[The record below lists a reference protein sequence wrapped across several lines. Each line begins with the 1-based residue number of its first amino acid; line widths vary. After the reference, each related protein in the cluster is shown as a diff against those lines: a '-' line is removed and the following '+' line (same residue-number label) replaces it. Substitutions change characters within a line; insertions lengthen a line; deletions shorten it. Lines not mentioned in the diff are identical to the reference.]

1 MSGER
6 THLQITGEQL
16 MRGKAE
22 EKIPS
27 LAKAY
32 IAVIGA
38 LATAVLIAAAVRWN
52 PDNLGRFVLFFALA
66 MVASVMKIRLP
77 GFKTTISANFVFI
90 LVGIALL
97 SFGETVLIGL
107 GGALV
112 QSLWKT
118 QTRPKAVQVFF
129 NAACLTVCT
138 ASAFWTSHTVPAMLG
153 LNSKVVM
160 MVLGACVY
168 LLLNTGLVSLVIS
181 LAEKRPLKE
190 VWASCY
196 EWTFPYFL
204 VGAAVAGL
212 ASAASNGTN
221 LGVALL
227 VASAMYFVY
236 VYYRMHIVRAVLENI
251 SNVSQENEAAV
262 VGASRGR

>member
-1 MSGER
+1 M
-6 THLQITGEQL
+6 
-16 MRGKAE
+16 
-22 EKIPS
+22 PS

-32 IAVIGA
+32 IAMI
-38 LATAVLIAAAVRWN
+38 AVVAAAVLTVVAYQWI
-52 PDNLGRFVLFFALA
+52 PENLGTFVLFFALA
-66 MVASVMKIRLP
+66 MVASAMKIRLP
-77 GFKTTISANFVFI
+77 GFKTTISINFVFI
-90 LVGIALL
+90 LIGIALF

-118 QTRPKAVQVFF
+118 QTRPKPVQVLF

-138 ASAFWTSHTVPAMLG
+138 AAAFGASHGVQAMLG
-153 LNSKVVM
+153 LNSLAAM

-168 LLLNTGLVSLVIS
+168 VVLNTGLVSLVIS
-181 LAEKRPLKE
+181 LAEERPLKLI
-190 VWASCY
+190 WLSCY

-204 VGAAVAGL
+204 MGAAVAGL
-212 ASAASNGTN
+212 ASAASYGTNGTN

-227 VASAMYFVY
+227 VVPVMYFVY
-236 VYYRMHIVRAVLENI
+236 VYYRMHVVRAVLDNI
-251 SNVSQENEAAV
+251 SNVSRENESAF